1 MWIYKIVKFKWERIG
16 DSQFHWLAHLFLAG
30 CPVLVVPTDHQKHID
45 HLEVINDW
53 KLLISATNC
62 SILVERKCFKLFLYS
77 PELTSSSMFS
87 SSTRPWAQFKPLE
100 MLSVLPLTN
109 VFAVIKRRRRKL
121 NAKIMDLIRR
131 FRIFSG
137 NLIPGRRAS
146 GHFKVMLTEETF
158 LKLLFVLLA
167 PNLTTEVLDAAV
179 SRRWKLWYISRS
191 RSRQIHSIL
200 FRFSC
205 LALPRPGIKCML

>member
-1 MWIYKIVKFKWERIG
+1 MGKNWRFPISLVGTPVLGRLSRSYNYYYYYY
-16 DSQFHWLAHLFLAG
+16 HYYHHYYHYYHYYYLFLAG

-53 KLLISATNC
+53 KLLISATNW

-109 VFAVIKRRRRKL
+109 VFAVIKRRRRKQ
-121 NAKIMDLIRR
+121 NA
-131 FRIFSG
+131 
-137 NLIPGRRAS
+137 
-146 GHFKVMLTEETF
+146 
-158 LKLLFVLLA
+158 
-167 PNLTTEVLDAAV
+167 
-179 SRRWKLWYISRS
+179 
-191 RSRQIHSIL
+191 
-200 FRFSC
+200 
-205 LALPRPGIKCML
+205 